1 MASFVVAARAG
12 WLLTVAFTGA
22 AFYAGF
28 AWRAPVPAVVAGG
41 AIVMVLVQRALQDQ
55 LWLRALR
62 NGLAAFT
69 LAEVACLIGLYFSK
83 APQWLL
89 VHDALHVV
97 SFAFLVQ
104 AGAEIV
110 RSGNQRGPSPLPACS
125 ASCEP
130 RPAWCVAARIAGAAS
145 FAGLVLAGA
154 VLAVWWLD
162 GSLRW
167 LGRPDGVS
175 DASRLF
181 TLAALP
187 AFGGA
192 ICVLVF
198 AWTGLAG
205 RAPRWIGLPTV
216 ALTAGALAYSGFQL
230 FTHLL
235 LPVFAIPVEEV
246 LEFLP
251 LVVLFHLFAVPDAAW
266 CAAAPAAL
274 VSRGSLGHAWR

>member
-1 MASFVVAARAG
+1 MADYVWAARAG
-12 WLLTVAFTGA
+12 SLLTAVFTGV

-28 AWRAPVPAVVAGG
+28 AWRAPVPAVVAGS
-41 AIVMVLVQRALQDQ
+41 AIVTVLVQRALQDQ
-55 LWLRALR
+55 PWLRALR
-62 NGLAAFT
+62 NALAAFT

-97 SFAFLVQ
+97 SLAFLVQ

-110 RSGNQRGPSPLPACS
+110 RSGNKRGPAPLPACS
-125 ASCEP
+125 ASCDP
-130 RPAWCVAARIAGAAS
+130 RPAWCAAARIAGAAS
-145 FAGLVLAGA
+145 LAGAVLAGA

-167 LGRPDGVS
+167 LGRPEGVS

-181 TLAALP
+181 TLAAMP
-187 AFGGA
+187 AFSGA
-192 ICVLVF
+192 ICTLVF
-198 AWTGLAG
+198 AWTGLTG
-205 RAPRWIGLPTV
+205 RVPRWIGLPTT

-235 LPVFAIPVEEV
+235 LPVFAVPVEEV

-251 LVVLFHLFAVPDAAW
+251 LVVLFHVFAVPDAAW
-266 CAAAPAAL
+266 CAVAPAAL
-274 VSRGSLGHAWR
+274 VSRRSLGHAWR